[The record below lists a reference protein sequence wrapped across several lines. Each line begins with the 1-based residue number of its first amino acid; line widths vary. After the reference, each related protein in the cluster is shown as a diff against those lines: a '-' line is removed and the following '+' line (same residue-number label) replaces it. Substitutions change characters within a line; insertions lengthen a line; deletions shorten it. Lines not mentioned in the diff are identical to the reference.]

1 MIASAQNDLAIVE
14 PTTSAT
20 QTLTV
25 KTVNYEVVHR
35 VDGRI
40 RVKIPGLSRDAKFAQ
55 RLTDAVTAL
64 PAAKQVRVN
73 RSSASLLVSYRKD
86 PSAARANGNGADAG
100 DALLP
105 GLVECIR
112 VAAKADVA
120 RDMAALPQ
128 AERPAP
134 ILPALPAGTV
144 NYVQQLGLP
153 VLSLG
158 LGAAMAAGLALPGAL
173 VGAAVLAATIPHARR
188 AVNGL
193 REEKR
198 PTVEILDV
206 TAVALLV
213 AQSSFLAPA
222 FMISVIEGAEVVR
235 SWTTRRGRQAGV
247 DLLLSQKRQALV
259 EREGQQVRVGY
270 EELAPGDIVLVYPG
284 DEIPVDGKVL
294 DGSASIDQ
302 HRVTGD
308 PAPVV
313 RQQGDEVYAATV
325 VVEGHLHILA
335 THTGPTTHAASLI
348 ALAEA
353 APKPDTRVSNYARRT
368 GNPAVAPT
376 LAIGGAIWAASGS
389 MGRAAGIVSLDMGL
403 GMRVSAPIAILTAQ
417 NYAARHGIVIRS
429 GRALEMLA
437 QADTFLFDKT
447 ATLTDRVGVVIDV
460 QSLAPDASP
469 HEILALAAS
478 VEQGLDHPVA
488 EAVARY
494 AQQQGIQTQPCT
506 DWNYLPGQG
515 VVAKVAGRVVHVGST
530 HLMEDIGIAVPAVEA
545 ANSGTQDET
554 TTRVFVAL
562 DGELAGVIRC
572 ANPLRAESA
581 EVIAQLR
588 ELKKSVAIFSG
599 DSNSVVRAAAADLDV
614 SLADVYAE
622 VLPQQKADIVTN
634 LQASGKKVAVVGDG
648 INDAAAMAHADVA
661 ISLGSASALA
671 RETAD
676 VVLLTDD
683 LRDLIHAIEIAQHAL
698 TIIRQ
703 NQAFVVGTNSAGI
716 AYGVLAVL
724 NPIAG
729 VLLNNGVALVAAL
742 NSLRTLK
749 APAGAEKPKEKQD
762 SPTQ

>member
-1 MIASAQNDLAIVE
+1 M
-14 PTTSAT
+14 
-20 QTLTV
+20 
-25 KTVNYEVVHR
+25 
-35 VDGRI
+35 
-40 RVKIPGLSRDAKFAQ
+40 
-55 RLTDAVTAL
+55 
-64 PAAKQVRVN
+64 
-73 RSSASLLVSYRKD
+73 
-86 PSAARANGNGADAG
+86 
-100 DALLP
+100 
-105 GLVECIR
+105 
-112 VAAKADVA
+112 
-120 RDMAALPQ
+120 
-128 AERPAP
+128 
-134 ILPALPAGTV
+134 
-144 NYVQQLGLP
+144 
-153 VLSLG
+153 
-158 LGAAMAAGLALPGAL
+158 
-173 VGAAVLAATIPHARR
+173 
-188 AVNGL
+188 
-193 REEKR
+193 
-198 PTVEILDV
+198 
-206 TAVALLV
+206 
-213 AQSSFLAPA
+213 
-222 FMISVIEGAEVVR
+222 
-235 SWTTRRGRQAGV
+235 
-247 DLLLSQKRQALV
+247 
-259 EREGQQVRVGY
+259 
-270 EELAPGDIVLVYPG
+270 
-284 DEIPVDGKVL
+284 
-294 DGSASIDQ
+294 
-302 HRVTGD
+302 
-308 PAPVV
+308 
-313 RQQGDEVYAATV
+313 
-325 VVEGHLHILA
+325 
-335 THTGPTTHAASLI
+335 
-348 ALAEA
+348 
-353 APKPDTRVSNYARRT
+353 
-368 GNPAVAPT
+368 
-376 LAIGGAIWAASGS
+376 
-389 MGRAAGIVSLDMGL
+389 
-403 GMRVSAPIAILTAQ
+403 
-417 NYAARHGIVIRS
+417 
-429 GRALEMLA
+429 
-437 QADTFLFDKT
+437 
-447 ATLTDRVGVVIDV
+447 
-460 QSLAPDASP
+460 
-469 HEILALAAS
+469 AAS

-494 AQQQGIQTQPCT
+494 AQQQGIETQPCT

-515 VVAKVAGRVVHVGST
+515 VVAKVAGRVVHVGSM

-742 NSLRTLK
+742 NSLRTLN